1 MQSSP
6 SQTCGGT
13 ILRRRKSEAQDWKN
27 LFAMGGGREEK
38 LAVVSLSTPTI
49 SPSEAMNI
57 GFELFALSQDDV
69 LFQECGEMKI
79 LKPSFVLKPAF

>member
-13 ILRRRKSEAQDWKN
+13 ILHRHKSEAQDWKN

-38 LAVVSLSTPTI
+38 LAMVSSSTAMIP
-49 SPSEAMNI
+49 PSEAMKL
-57 GFELFALSQDDV
+57 GLELYSLSQDDV
-69 LFQECGEMKI
+69 LFRECGELKI
-79 LKPSFVLKPAF
+79 

>member
-38 LAVVSLSTPTI
+38 LAMVSLSMPTI
-49 SPSEAMNI
+49 PPSEAMKL
-57 GFELFALSQDDV
+57 GLELSSLSQDDV
-69 LFQECGEMKI
+69 LFRECGELI
-79 LKPSFVLKPAF
+79 I